1 MMKRGRIVKSTGS
14 WYVVETSDGM
24 LIEARVRGRF
34 RQDQIKSTNPVAVG
48 DWVKYSGGVDEK
60 LIHEVEPRKN
70 YIIRRSVNLSKQS
83 HIIAS
88 NLDQAIIVATMK
100 SPLTH
105 PIFID
110 RFCVAA
116 EAFHI
121 PVGVVFN
128 KADLLDDEER
138 KILESF
144 KSVYSDLG
152 YFTLICSVETGE
164 GMDEL
169 KAVLTDKVSLF
180 TGHSGVGKSS
190 LINELDPNI
199 DIKTGEISEMHY
211 TGQHTTTFAEMHKVN
226 FGGYIVDTPGIR
238 GFGLIDFEKEELAG
252 YFPEMR
258 KLLPD
263 CRFYNCI
270 HINEPG
276 CAVKKG
282 IETGEVAET
291 RYHSYLNMYYE
302 NQDENYR

>member
-1 MMKRGRIVKSTGS
+1 MKRGRVIKSTGS
-14 WYVVETSDGM
+14 WYIVEDQNGEH
-24 LIEARVRGRF
+24 IEARVRGRF
-34 RQDQIKSTNPVAVG
+34 RQDQIRSTNPIAVG
-48 DWVKYSGGVDEK
+48 DWVKYSGEEGEK
-60 LIHEVEPRKN
+60 LIHEVERRKN
-70 YIIRRSVNLSKQS
+70 YIIRRSVNLSRQS

-88 NLDQAIIVATMK
+88 NLDQAIMVATLK
-100 SPLTH
+100 NPQTH

-128 KADLLDDEER
+128 KIDLLDDEER
-138 KILESF
+138 EMLESF
-144 KSVYSDLG
+144 RSVYIDLG
-152 YFTLICSVETGE
+152 YTTVVCSAETGE
-164 GMDEL
+164 GLNEL
-169 KAVLTDKVSLF
+169 KMMLENKVSLF
-180 TGHSGVGKSS
+180 SGHSGVGKST
-190 LINELDPNI
+190 LINELDPSMN
-199 DIKTGEISEMHY
+199 IKTGEISEIHL
-211 TGQHTTTFAEMHKVN
+211 TGQHTTTFAEMHKLN

-276 CAVKKG
+276 CAVKEG
-282 IETGEVAET
+282 IQTGEVAET
-291 RYHSYLNMYYE
+291 RYNSYLNMYYE
-302 NQDENYR
+302 KEDEHYR